1 MPKGNAVIYK
11 PKEVSWE
18 REVTLKKKKA
28 FLKTR
33 AKGRF
38 FPPCETQC
46 KQTKL
51 WHFSQSSS
59 GQTSSLP
66 QQGQMPPA
74 FSTSSL
80 QKPPPV
86 WEAPPPKPTNPPLCW
101 YTKDLMGPAT
111 VQSGWRL
118 REKSKFY
125 LNSPSFPPSWV
136 SLSLE
141 VRLISAFGE
150 HVKIVQLN
158 GE

>member
-18 REVTLKKKKA
+18 REVTLKKKKKHSSR
-28 FLKTR
+28 LELR
-33 AKGRF
+33 AGFSHCVRPSASRPNSGTSLRAVLAKL
-38 FPPCETQC
+38 PPCPSRARCHQPFPHHLSRSLLQC
-46 KQTKL
+46 EKL
-51 WHFSQSSS
+51 HHQS
-59 GQTSSLP
+59 P
-66 QQGQMPPA
+66 QIHPFA
-74 FSTSSL
+74 DI
-80 QKPPPV
+80 QKIS
-86 WEAPPPKPTNPPLCW
+86 WDQL
-101 YTKDLMGPAT
+101 L
-111 VQSGWRL
+111 
-118 REKSKFY
+118 SKFY